1 MKRSIGVIFAVG
13 AASSVAMAAPVTLDF
28 EGQGYGDGSA
38 IGNYGGLTFAAE
50 ALAFTESLY
59 QSFYNNTTAFPSGD
73 IAMFNASG
81 VGSVAATSGSD
92 FDAISAMASWWGTND
107 TQQSGSS
114 TSITIEGWDDG
125 VMVGTSTISL
135 AQAFANISLGFTSID
150 ELRFI
155 NDGTAGHF
163 WLLDDLTLDFD
174 PQTIPLP
181 TASSLAGLG
190 LLGLGVRRRRESL

>member
-1 MKRSIGVIFAVG
+1 
-13 AASSVAMAAPVTLDF
+13 
-28 EGQGYGDGSA
+28 
-38 IGNYGGLTFAAE
+38 
-50 ALAFTESLY
+50 
-59 QSFYNNTTAFPSGD
+59 
-73 IAMFNASG
+73 
-81 VGSVAATSGSD
+81 
-92 FDAISAMASWWGTND
+92 
-107 TQQSGSS
+107 
-114 TSITIEGWDDG
+114 
-125 VMVGTSTISL
+125 MVGTSTISL

-190 LLGLGVRRRRESL
+190 LLGLGVRRRRKSL